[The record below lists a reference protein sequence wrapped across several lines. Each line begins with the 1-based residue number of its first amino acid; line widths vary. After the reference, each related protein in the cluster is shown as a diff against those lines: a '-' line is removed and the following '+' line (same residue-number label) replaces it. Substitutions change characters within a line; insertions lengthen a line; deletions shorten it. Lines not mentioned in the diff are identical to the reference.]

1 MEKYKEIIP
10 IFFAVDDK
18 YIPFL
23 SVTLESL
30 VEKMSQ
36 EYYYVVKIL
45 CTNIS
50 EKSKE
55 KINAKKTEQE
65 MEFAEEETFPEDNEN
80 RNEFVR
86 EGEDSKEPG
95 RLNPVGV
102 IVPAAVLIC
111 GLAAAILKGY
121 LPHVEMETILSVIV
135 IAIAGI
141 MLGLRIIKT
150 KKVLHLPEQAYA
162 SGETVRHIEKIRNM
176 PSWNKTEKKTSGK
189 RSGWKEAE
197 GKVSGQKWEDRLYE
211 NLSQTVERNQ
221 QTNQSQPVNGQKMSD
236 CGQKTSES
244 SRIHMDY
251 GETVVLSAGTVSGPA
266 SLVSKEPGEL
276 ATIYLNEDLTV
287 IGKLETACDAVISLP
302 TVSRIHAKIRKK
314 EENYFLSDMNSRN
327 GTSVNGRLLRPD
339 EEYQLEPE
347 DEVDFAQ
354 ARYIFLE

>member
-1 MEKYKEIIP
+1 
-10 IFFAVDDK
+10 
-18 YIPFL
+18 
-23 SVTLESL
+23 
-30 VEKMSQ
+30 
-36 EYYYVVKIL
+36 
-45 CTNIS
+45 
-50 EKSKE
+50 
-55 KINAKKTEQE
+55 

-121 LPHVEMETILSVIV
+121 LPYVEMETILGVIV

-197 GKVSGQKWEDRLYE
+197 GKVSEQKWEDRLYE

>member
-1 MEKYKEIIP
+1 
-10 IFFAVDDK
+10 
-18 YIPFL
+18 
-23 SVTLESL
+23 
-30 VEKMSQ
+30 
-36 EYYYVVKIL
+36 
-45 CTNIS
+45 
-50 EKSKE
+50 
-55 KINAKKTEQE
+55 
-65 MEFAEEETFPEDNEN
+65 
-80 RNEFVR
+80 
-86 EGEDSKEPG
+86 
-95 RLNPVGV
+95 
-102 IVPAAVLIC
+102 
-111 GLAAAILKGY
+111 
-121 LPHVEMETILSVIV
+121 
-135 IAIAGI
+135 
-141 MLGLRIIKT
+141 
-150 KKVLHLPEQAYA
+150 
-162 SGETVRHIEKIRNM
+162 M

-236 CGQKTSES
+236 CGQKTSKS

-287 IGKLETACDAVISLP
+287 IGKLETACDAVSLP

>member
-1 MEKYKEIIP
+1 MEDSFHLEHIKEELYKTQSSD
-10 IFFAVDDK
+10 VNG
-18 YIPFL
+18 
-23 SVTLESL
+23 
-30 VEKMSQ
+30 EK
-36 EYYYVVKIL
+36 
-45 CTNIS
+45 
-50 EKSKE
+50 KE

-121 LPHVEMETILSVIV
+121 LPHVEMETILGVIV

-150 KKVLHLPEQAYA
+150 KKVSHFPEQPYA

-197 GKVSGQKWEDRLYE
+197 GKVSEQKWEDRLYE

>member
-1 MEKYKEIIP
+1 M
-10 IFFAVDDK
+10 
-18 YIPFL
+18 
-23 SVTLESL
+23 
-30 VEKMSQ
+30 
-36 EYYYVVKIL
+36 
-45 CTNIS
+45 
-50 EKSKE
+50 
-55 KINAKKTEQE
+55 
-65 MEFAEEETFPEDNEN
+65 
-80 RNEFVR
+80 
-86 EGEDSKEPG
+86 
-95 RLNPVGV
+95 
-102 IVPAAVLIC
+102 
-111 GLAAAILKGY
+111 
-121 LPHVEMETILSVIV
+121 
-135 IAIAGI
+135 
-141 MLGLRIIKT
+141 
-150 KKVLHLPEQAYA
+150 

-189 RSGWKEAE
+189 KSVWKEAE
-197 GKVSGQKWEDRLYE
+197 GKVSEQEKTE
-211 NLSQTVERNQ
+211 QRNQ

-236 CGQKTSES
+236 CGQKTSGS

-251 GETVVLSAGTVSGPA
+251 GETVVLSAGAVSGPA

>member
-1 MEKYKEIIP
+1 MYDSGCEKDIKEQFQLLTEYILPKIDHQDQDAVILGYGVYKRAMEDSFHLEHIKEELYKTQSSD
-10 IFFAVDDK
+10 VNG
-18 YIPFL
+18 
-23 SVTLESL
+23 
-30 VEKMSQ
+30 EK
-36 EYYYVVKIL
+36 
-45 CTNIS
+45 
-50 EKSKE
+50 KE

-121 LPHVEMETILSVIV
+121 LPHVEMETILGVIV

-197 GKVSGQKWEDRLYE
+197 GKVSEQKWEDRLYE

-221 QTNQSQPVNGQKMSD
+221 QTNQSQPVNGRKCQ
-236 CGQKTSES
+236 
-244 SRIHMDY
+244 
-251 GETVVLSAGTVSGPA
+251 TVDKKLPNH
-266 SLVSKEPGEL
+266 PG
-276 ATIYLNEDLTV
+276 
-287 IGKLETACDAVISLP
+287 
-302 TVSRIHAKIRKK
+302 
-314 EENYFLSDMNSRN
+314 
-327 GTSVNGRLLRPD
+327 
-339 EEYQLEPE
+339 
-347 DEVDFAQ
+347 
-354 ARYIFLE
+354 YIWTMVKQ

>member
-1 MEKYKEIIP
+1 MEDSFHLEHIKEELYKTQSSD
-10 IFFAVDDK
+10 VNG
-18 YIPFL
+18 
-23 SVTLESL
+23 
-30 VEKMSQ
+30 EK
-36 EYYYVVKIL
+36 
-45 CTNIS
+45 
-50 EKSKE
+50 KE

-65 MEFAEEETFPEDNEN
+65 MEFAEEETFLEDNEN

-111 GLAAAILKGY
+111 GLAAAIMKGY
-121 LPHVEMETILSVIV
+121 LPHVEMETILGVIV

-197 GKVSGQKWEDRLYE
+197 GKVSEQKWEDRLYE